1 MKKQNDEAKAM
12 NEALKDIAKEVSA
25 NDLLNDFKS
34 KVSANKDKIS
44 SLYKDEIYKD
54 LSKEEKKSLR
64 MKIRRKRNALLK
76 GIIALHKEGK
86 KDELKEEVS
95 TFISFYKAF
104 YKVNDLS
111 ATSLSA
117 NNKDEDTS
125 LMINEA
131 LSIIKEMKV
140 KV

>member
-1 MKKQNDEAKAM
+1 MKKEELKAKE
-12 NEALKDIAKEVSA
+12 EALKDIAKEVSA
-25 NDLLNDFKS
+25 NEILSNFKS
-34 KVSANKDKIS
+34 NVIAIKEKES
-44 SLYKDEIYKD
+44 SLYKDAIYKD

-76 GIIALHKEGK
+76 GIILLHKEGK
-86 KDELKEEVS
+86 KDELKEEIN
-95 TFISFYKAF
+95 TFISFYKTF

-111 ATSLSA
+111 ASSLSA